1 MIEYYL
7 ALRGEG
13 GAQQLMM
20 MSDDPGSPG
29 TISPAFDDQLG
40 DMRLLQNAGFW
51 EIAHRA
57 KSLVLHSPSAAP
69 RIERE
74 TGCPVR
80 VLPFANY
87 RAPSA
92 EFDIEI
98 RRQQART
105 TLGLDQ
111 YPDGTIHLG
120 SFGYIDTRTKLHD
133 IVVESAAWLTQ
144 WGHSVALHFIGS
156 GRDDQVAD
164 LTARAER
171 AGLAGFQVTGYVSE
185 DDFQYWLSAVDLGVQ
200 LRISPLLGV
209 SGPLSDLAAYGT
221 PAVASRGLCV
231 DVDPPAFIRSL
242 PNAMSPVLVAEAV
255 QDALRDPMPLQERD
269 RLRKEYLARR
279 SPENYARALL
289 ELLEVG

>member
-1 MIEYYL
+1 
-7 ALRGEG
+7 
-13 GAQQLMM
+13 MM
-20 MSDDPGSPG
+20 MTDDPGSPA

-51 EIAHRA
+51 EIANRA

-69 RIERE
+69 RIELE
-74 TGCPVR
+74 TGCSVR
-80 VLPFANY
+80 FLPFANY
-87 RAPSA
+87 RSPSA
-92 EFDIEI
+92 DFDLEI
-98 RRQQART
+98 RRQQAQT
-105 TLGLDQ
+105 ALGLEQ

-242 PNAMSPVLVAEAV
+242 PNA
-255 QDALRDPMPLQERD
+255 LRDPMPLQERD